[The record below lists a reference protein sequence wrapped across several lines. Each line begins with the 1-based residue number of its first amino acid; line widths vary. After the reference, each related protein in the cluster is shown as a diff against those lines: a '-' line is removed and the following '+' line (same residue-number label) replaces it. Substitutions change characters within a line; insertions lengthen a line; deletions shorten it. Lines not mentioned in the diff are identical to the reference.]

1 MSAPRQPW
9 LEERDGVI
17 FVRVKAVPGAK
28 QNTVAGTLGES
39 LKIRVCAPPEGG
51 KANEA
56 IRGLL
61 ATHLGFKP
69 RDVELV
75 KGASSPE
82 KVFRVLRR

>member
-1 MSAPRQPW
+1 M
-9 LEERDGVI
+9 I

-28 QNTVAGTLGES
+28 QNTVVGEFGDR
-39 LKIRVCAPPEGG
+39 LKIRVSAPPEGG

-75 KGASSPE
+75 KGVSSPE